1 MDRRKALAA
10 KWHELGPLLHRKFWR
25 PLRNTMEIFHV
36 LPVMAAALLFL
47 FLATDGQFREI
58 YISYL
63 EGWGDRPLQW
73 LTGIIAGALI
83 LALNSAVLS
92 EAHYALSTMRI
103 NVIYSSNSNPDANS
117 KLRALQRSTAF
128 TLAFVPWLGLA
139 IGLFSARNFVA
150 DRYCKLYTE
159 IPAGAMLTVNELHGM
174 QHLLVPGGWAI
185 ATAIIFLGFA
195 TAAFSCIEQRTRNA
209 QRAVAFIAPPL
220 GALLFLLF
228 TDWLIPS
235 LRQTW
240 AVVFCAATAFLTIG
254 YFLVYQWL
262 YRRRTGPIFSRP
274 RADAVANHT
283 SFDIEPIKGRGQLLA
298 SWLLSF
304 FVAQPE
310 FSTGISLR
318 QRRRQMLF
326 IWAFVPWFLFA
337 LYFVIVPYF
346 VGSAQISDD
355 WYQIEGTSL
364 APPQSLCPTAA
375 THVPIPG
382 HWTVFPVA
390 MCCTI
395 ALGLLFGLLL
405 NRLSEWE
412 WRRTTV
418 IIAVG
423 VLAVAAVMTSMIV
436 SVDTLVHVYRII
448 GPLGTVTL
456 ELLFLI
462 STFALLA
469 WLSQRSGFPVLTLAL
484 LAIVVCVLFPTHAG
498 WAASALGIVCLAF
511 AFTAFLSR
519 LYAVG
524 AFALILPVL
533 GVIQY
538 HQLGIKPVGQVSA
551 PGASAARLSVKF
563 QYECWL
569 RQRGISVNDAD
580 AAAAAQLNETCPLNG
595 QPPKT
600 PYPVFLIAAEGGG
613 IYAASAASMFLGKLQ
628 QQSPHFGEHVFAIS
642 GVSGGAIGST
652 IFQALDKAD
661 TARAAEPLTQQQL
674 TDEVTGIME
683 DDHFSPVVGSIFP
696 EILGASTGRAD
707 ALIASF
713 QLSTAARN
721 AAAGQALAGPFAQH
735 WTYDPSSK
743 NWTEPL
749 APALVLNATW
759 VETGFRVAFAPFA
772 LHDIDESLYSFA
784 DEDMPDESCPA
795 NSRQDLC
802 FSLIDAAAVS
812 ARFPLVLPPFSA
824 EMRNDSGSKRWN
836 FVDGGYTDNSGAT
849 TALDLYEVLKKVAT
863 PDQVN
868 LQIILV
874 TSSTLQPN
882 LKGTDINGTVFR
894 DTLAPI
900 DALMS
905 VRTDLGNDAVAR
917 ACSEVYRDSPTSQS
931 QPTAQKTA
939 KNADDHGAELN
950 QGCIGH
956 AGQSEARL
964 HVVEI
969 QDQTYG
975 LALGWKISQTSFSV
989 VSWMLGDA
997 SKCPPPAGPPS
1008 SPDPTASSRGGIEN
1022 PSDDLVEQ
1030 QAGNDKLTRD
1040 IVDRNSCVMKLIED
1054 LVAGKATPEAN
1065 AASPQSGQ

>member
-1 MDRRKALAA
+1 MDRRKALVA

-36 LPVMAAALLFL
+36 LPVIAAAVMFL
-47 FLATDGQFREI
+47 FLATDAQFREI

-63 EGWGDRPLQW
+63 EGWGDRPLRW
-73 LTGIIAGALI
+73 TVSIVAAALL
-83 LALNSAVLS
+83 LALVSAVLS

-139 IGLFSARNFVA
+139 VGLFSARNFVA
-150 DRYCKLYTE
+150 DRYCKLYAE
-159 IPAGAMLTVNELHGM
+159 IPAGTMFTVKDLHDM
-174 QHLLVPGGWAI
+174 QHLLLPGRWTI
-185 ATAIIFLGFA
+185 AGAIIFLGFA
-195 TAAFSCIEQRTRNA
+195 TAAFSCIEQRTRNT

-240 AVVFCAATAFLTIG
+240 AVVFCLIAAIITAG

-274 RADAVANHT
+274 RADTTGRHANL
-283 SFDIEPIKGRGQLLA
+283 DVEPEKEKGQLWI

-304 FVAQPE
+304 FVAQPD

-326 IWAFVPWFLFA
+326 IWAFVPWLLMA
-337 LYFVIVPYF
+337 LYFVIVPHLM
-346 VGSAQISDD
+346 GSAQNADD
-355 WYQIEGTSL
+355 WYQIEGTST
-364 APPQSLCPTAA
+364 APPQSLCPIAA
-375 THVPIPG
+375 SALPLPG
-382 HWTVFPVA
+382 HWTVFPVSI
-390 MCCTI
+390 CCAI

-412 WRRTTV
+412 WRRTAV
-418 IIAVG
+418 ISAVA
-423 VLAVAAVMTSMIV
+423 VLAAAAVLTSMLVGI
-436 SVDTLVHVYRII
+436 DTVVNVYRTI

-456 ELLFLI
+456 QLLFLI

-469 WLSQRSGFPVLTLAL
+469 WLSQRSGFPVLTLAV
-484 LAIVVCVLFPTHAG
+484 LAVVLCVLFPTHAG
-498 WAASALGIVCLAF
+498 WTTGALGIVCIAF
-511 AFTAFLSR
+511 AATAFLSR

-524 AFALILPVL
+524 AFALILPLL
-533 GVIQY
+533 GAVQY
-538 HQLGIKPVGQVSA
+538 HQLQIKSVGQVSI
-551 PGASAARLSVKF
+551 PDAAAIRLSVRF

-569 RQRGISVNDAD
+569 RQRGISVNDTE
-580 AAAAAQLNETCPLNG
+580 AATQLDETCPLG
-595 QPPKT
+595 SRAPKA
-600 PYPVFLIAAEGGG
+600 PYPVFLVAAEGGG

-628 QQSPHFGEHVFAIS
+628 QQAPQFAEHVFAIS

-652 IFQALDKAD
+652 IFQALDMAD
-661 TARAAEPLTQQQL
+661 ARRPAGREL
-674 TDEVTGIME
+674 TDEIRDIME
-683 DDHFSPVVGSIFP
+683 ADHFSPVVGAIFP
-696 EILGASTGRAD
+696 EILGASGGRAD
-707 ALIASF
+707 ALVASF
-713 QLSTAARN
+713 QHSTAATN
-721 AAAGQALAGPFAQH
+721 AAAGEALEGPFARH
-735 WTYDPSSK
+735 WAYDPSRRK
-743 NWTEPL
+743 WTDSP

-759 VETGFRVAFAPFA
+759 VETGFRVAFAPFV
-772 LHDIDESLYSFA
+772 LHDIDESLYSFS
-784 DEDMPDESCPA
+784 DEGMPDESCRENAPRK
-795 NSRQDLC
+795 SC

-824 EMRNDSGSKRWN
+824 EMQNASGSKRWN

-863 PDQVN
+863 PDQVD

-874 TSSTLQPN
+874 TSSILQPD
-882 LKGTDINGTVFR
+882 LSGMAINGTVFR

-905 VRTDLGNDAVAR
+905 VRQDLGNDAVAR
-917 ACSEVYRDSPTSQS
+917 ACSEVYRDDVA
-931 QPTAQKTA
+931 AQTNPRTRRA
-939 KNADDHGAELN
+939 GAGAAESEYAESN

-956 AGQSEARL
+956 AGQSGAHL
-964 HVVEI
+964 HIVEI

-997 SKCPPPAGPPS
+997 GKCPVSSNAPPALDPPG
-1008 SPDPTASSRGGIEN
+1008 SSRGGIEDSSN
-1022 PSDDLVEQ
+1022 DLIGQ
-1030 QAGNDKLTRD
+1030 QAGNDKLTRH
-1040 IVDRNSCVMKLIED
+1040 IVDRNSCVMKLVED
-1054 LVAGKATPEAN
+1054 MIAGDAAPRAN
-1065 AASPQSGQ
+1065 TAGPQSGQ

>member
-10 KWHELGPLLHRKFWR
+10 KGRELGPLLHRKFWQ

-36 LPVMAAALLFL
+36 LPVLAAAALFL

-73 LTGIIAGALI
+73 LMGIVAGALI

-117 KLRALQRSTAF
+117 RLKALQRSTAF

-139 IGLFSARNFVA
+139 VGLFSARNFVA
-150 DRYCKLYTE
+150 DRYCKLYNE
-159 IPAGAMLTVNELHGM
+159 IPAGTLFTVNDLHNI
-174 QHLLVPGGWAI
+174 QYLLMPSGWAI
-185 ATAIIFLGFA
+185 ATSVIFLGFA
-195 TAAFSCIEQRTRNA
+195 IAAFSCVEQRTRNA

-228 TDWLIPS
+228 TDWLTPS
-235 LRQTW
+235 LRQNW
-240 AVVFCAATAFLTIG
+240 AIIFCVTTAILTAA
-254 YFLVYQWL
+254 YFLVYQRL
-262 YRRRTGPIFSRP
+262 YGRRPGPIFSRP
-274 RADAVANHT
+274 LAGTAAHHA
-283 SFDIEPIKGRGQLLA
+283 SLEIEPEKSRRQLLV

-304 FVAQPE
+304 FVTQPD

-326 IWAFVPWFLFA
+326 SWAFAPWLLLA
-337 LYFVIVPYF
+337 LYFVIVPHL
-346 VGSAQISDD
+346 VGASQDSDD
-355 WYQIEGTSL
+355 WYQVEGTSH
-364 APPQSLCPTAA
+364 APPHSLCPIAA
-375 THVPIPG
+375 AHVPIAG

-390 MCCTI
+390 ICCTI

-405 NRLSEWE
+405 NRLSEWQ
-412 WRRTTV
+412 WRRST
-418 IIAVG
+418 IIIVVG
-423 VLAVAAVMTSMIV
+423 ILAAAAVMTSMFV
-436 SVDTLVHVYRII
+436 SVDTLVNVYRTI

-456 ELLFLI
+456 QLLFLI
-462 STFALLA
+462 ATFALLA

-498 WAASALGIVCLAF
+498 LAAAALGIVCVAF
-511 AFTAFLSR
+511 ASTAFLSR

-533 GVIQY
+533 GAIQY
-538 HQLGIKPVGQVSA
+538 HQLDVKPIGQVPKQDA
-551 PGASAARLSVKF
+551 IATKLSVKF

-569 RQRGISVNDAD
+569 RQRGVLVDDPD
-580 AAAAAQLNETCPLNG
+580 AATELNETCPLPRNT
-595 QPPKT
+595 QSPKA

-613 IYAASAASMFLGKLQ
+613 IYAASAAAMFLGKLQ
-628 QQSPHFGEHVFAIS
+628 QQSPRFGEHIFAIS

-652 IFQALDKAD
+652 IFQALDKVG
-661 TARAAEPLTQQQL
+661 TAQPAAASSTQQNL
-674 TDEVTGIME
+674 TNEVTKIME

-696 EILGASTGRAD
+696 EILGASMGRAD

-735 WTYDPSSK
+735 WGYDPSSK

-759 VETGFRVAFAPFA
+759 VETGFRVAFAPFL
-772 LHDIDESLYSFA
+772 LHDIDESLYSFS
-784 DEDMPDESCPA
+784 DEGMPDERCPTT
-795 NSRQDLC
+795 SPQDKC

-812 ARFPLVLPPFSA
+812 ARFPLVLPPFSVKMQN
-824 EMRNDSGSKRWN
+824 ESGSKRWN

-849 TALDLYEVLKKVAT
+849 TALDLYEVLKNVA

-882 LKGTDINGTVFR
+882 LAGTDINGTVFR

-900 DALMS
+900 DALMN
-905 VRTDLGNDAVAR
+905 VRQDLGNDAVAR
-917 ACSEVYRDSPTSQS
+917 ACSEVSRDSLTSQVKS
-931 QPTAQKTA
+931 KVQKSA
-939 KNADDHGAELN
+939 KNDGDRDTESN
-950 QGCIGH
+950 QGCVGQ
-956 AGQSEARL
+956 AGQSETRL

-975 LALGWKISQTSFSV
+975 LALGWKISQTTFSV

-997 SKCPPPAGPPS
+997 TKCPSPPS
-1008 SPDPTASSRGGIEN
+1008 SPSSPGPEEFSQESVGDSPNE
-1022 PSDDLVEQ
+1022 LVEK

-1040 IVDRNSCVMKLIED
+1040 IVDRNSCVMKLVED
-1054 LVAGKATPEAN
+1054 LVAGEATPDAH
-1065 AASPQSGQ
+1065 AASPQGGQ